1 MITEKELERALELQK
16 LIKEL
21 RVKIAK
27 IQDVKISTTEIGS
40 PFSIDNNRID
50 VDKYT
55 IGVLRKFKSDIL
67 KVYETTLEELE
78 KEYKGIIISEADVIE
93 RAIFGD
99 DEEEDE

>member
-16 LIKEL
+16 IIKEL

-27 IQDVKISTTEIGS
+27 MQDIKISTTEIGS
-40 PFSIDNNRID
+40 AFSIDNNRID

-55 IGVLRKFKSDIL
+55 VGILRKFKSDIL
-67 KVYETTLEELE
+67 KIYETTLEEYE